1 MFTISG
7 YPNRGNPIFG
17 KVVNKRGV
25 MTLAKDDKPYTTL
38 GYANGA
44 GWINGVRQNLTSV
57 DTADKDYIQQ
67 STYGTVWL
75 DNYSETHGGE
85 DVGMCGSLLLLL
97 IIIIIII
104 IIITIIITTTI
115 IIIIIIINVTILA
128 NIDKIWLKRLKV

>member
-67 STYGTVWL
+67 STYGTAWL
-75 DNYSETHGGE
+75 DDYSETHGGE

-104 IIITIIITTTI
+104 ITI
-115 IIIIIIINVTILA
+115 IIIIIIIIIITNVTIVA
-128 NIDKIWLKRLKV
+128 KIDKI